1 MRAGQP
7 GRLAIDFY
15 NAGDTAWLHQPNQ
28 PGWTRLGAHLHRA
41 GQTRPLVDFDWLRAP
56 LPADVPAEGRG
67 RIAVELPPIAEPGD
81 YLVVIDLVIEGSAWF
96 AERASLTLEVP
107 CCVRSQ

>member
-1 MRAGQP
+1 
-7 GRLAIDFY
+7 
-15 NAGDTAWLHQPNQ
+15 
-28 PGWTRLGAHLHRA
+28 
-41 GQTRPLVDFDWLRAP
+41 

-96 AERASLTLEVP
+96 AERGSLTLEVP
-107 CCVRSQ
+107 CSVRSQ